1 MNCGYDFEN
10 NHKNDGVPITYL
22 AKGGHILKT
31 QKIIALAAAGIM
43 AVALTGCGSAP
54 EKGGSASGDGGKK
67 IKACLVS
74 DNGGFQDQSFNQSAH
89 EGMEKAKKELGIE
102 VKYAQ
107 SKVESDFNKN
117 VESMVQQKCD
127 LIIGVGFLLNNA
139 IRDAAKKNPKI
150 NFALIDAIPSEDDF
164 KPSNLKNAK
173 PILFDTAQAAYLAGY
188 VAASQTKTGK
198 LGTYVGM
205 SLPSTDIFVDG
216 FSLGVEQYNKDNGKS
231 VTLLGKDQTVGDFSN
246 TTKGKQITENLF
258 SQGADIV
265 MPVAGPVG
273 LGTLSAAK
281 AAQKNVIWVDSD
293 GYKSTKDGS
302 IIITSV
308 MKKIGEAVF
317 DTVKETQEGKYT
329 SKPYIGTLANKGVDI
344 APFHDFDSKIDAKV
358 KTKLE
363 EIRKGIVD
371 GKIKYETKKWF

>member
-1 MNCGYDFEN
+1 MMDIS
-10 NHKNDGVPITYL
+10 ITYM
-22 AKGGHILKT
+22 AEGGHILKT

-54 EKGGSASGDGGKK
+54 TKNAAGSGDAKK

-74 DNGGFQDQSFNQSAH
+74 DNGGFQDKSFNQSAH
-89 EGMEKAKKELGIE
+89 QGMEKAVKELGVE
-102 VKYAQ
+102 AKYAQ
-107 SKVESDFNKN
+107 SKTEADFSKN

-139 IRDAAKKNPKI
+139 IRDAAKKNPKVK
-150 NFALIDAIPSEDDF
+150 FALIDAIPSEDDF
-164 KPSNLKNAK
+164 SPSNLKNAK

-188 VAASQTKTGK
+188 VAASQSKTGK

-216 FSLGVEQYNKDNGKS
+216 FNLGMEQYNKDNGKS
-231 VTLLGKDQTVGDFSN
+231 VTLLGKDQSVGNFSD

-258 SQGADIV
+258 SQGVDII

-281 AAQKNVIWVDSD
+281 AVNKNVIWVDTD
-293 GYKSTKDGS
+293 GFESTPDGS

-317 DTVKETQEGKYT
+317 DTVKETQEGKY
-329 SKPYIGTLANKGVDI
+329 SAKPYIGTLANKGVDI
-344 APFHDFDSKIDAKV
+344 APFHDFESKIDPAVKAK
-358 KTKLE
+358 LDE
-363 EIRKGIVD
+363 LRQGIID
-371 GKIKYETKKWF
+371 GKIKYESKKWF